1 MENHFLIGT
10 KNNGC
15 FIDNNAHIIE
25 YYERL
30 NLPEKL
36 SKKDPCTTIK
46 YENIT
51 KIQVTYAI
59 SEGIGFGVIT
69 LHLIIE
75 TQDLQKH
82 NFQILFMD
90 TQREDLNKFIKLLFE
105 ANLTIID
112 EHDLLKTILQ
122 SNEKI
127 YEIIEKIEKN
137 R

>member
-75 TQDLQKH
+75 TKTKDEKGIQDH
-82 NFQILFMD
+82 ICAHSH
-90 TQREDLNKFIKLLFE
+90 TVCNKWRP
-105 ANLTIID
+105 AVSGCRV
-112 EHDLLKTILQ
+112 KTG
-122 SNEKI
+122 
-127 YEIIEKIEKN
+127 
-137 R
+137 